1 MKPLQIQ
8 NSNCY
13 SANHELPDTDC
24 LPLLIKALYE
34 FGRFEEIL
42 QRTKFALL
50 LINLPSLFP
59 VFWLIDVFW
68 KFEKE
73 NPIILFYISVVTPVS
88 EQLARRRARAEG
100 NYANIV
106 NKLPEKIENKLMKKG
121 HAHHMFSRFLNL
133 RFLLWNF
140 LCFDFAQEEV
150 FYWDQKC
157 QYT

>member
-24 LPLLIKALYE
+24 LPLLIKALFE

-88 EQLARRRARAEG
+88 EQLARRRAER
-100 NYANIV
+100 NSANTV
-106 NKLPEKIENKLMKKG
+106 DKLPQKIENKLMKKG
-121 HAHHMFSRFLNL
+121 QAHHMFSRFVNL
-133 RFLLWNF
+133 RVYDFFLPLKN
-140 LCFDFAQEEV
+140 EM
-150 FYWDQKC
+150 
-157 QYT
+157 